1 MALRLSTGLRD
12 AMMDFRA
19 GVVNTLYDA
28 TSIALVDSGSGA
40 VDSITDTGEALGTFI
55 VGDKITV
62 SLATNGDDDITA
74 EILSVA
80 IGTITIATG
89 SFTAGQGAG
98 SPIML
103 ASARG
108 GSFADLFRQGTL
120 HIYSGTQPADA
131 DAAEGTGTK
140 LVEIS
145 QASAEFTPGT
155 FANGLNLGAVG
166 AGVLAKE
173 AGETWSGVADATG
186 TASWF
191 RFYAN
196 DEGTGADSSK
206 IRFDGSIATSGSQL
220 NMLNTSITL
229 GGTTTVDTVA
239 LTQPAS

>member
-19 GVVNTLYDA
+19 GVVNTLYHA
-28 TSIALVDSGSGA
+28 SSIALVDSGTTA
-40 VDSITDTGEALGTFI
+40 VDSITDTEEALGTFI

-62 SLATNGDDDITA
+62 SLATNGADNITA

-98 SPIML
+98 APIML

-108 GSFADLFRQGTL
+108 GSFADLFREGNL
-120 HIYSGTQPADA
+120 HIYTGTQPTSANDV
-131 DAAEGTGTK
+131 ESGSK
-140 LVEIS
+140 LVEIT
-145 QASAEFTPGT
+145 QGSAAFTPGT
-155 FANGLNLGAVG
+155 FANGLNFGAVV
-166 AGVLAKE
+166 AGVIAKE
-173 AGETWSGVADATG
+173 TGEVWSGEASATG
-186 TASWF
+186 TAGWF

-206 IRFDGSIATSGSQL
+206 IRFDGAIATSGAQL
-220 NMLNTSITL
+220 NMSNTAITS

-239 LTQPAS
+239 ITLPANA